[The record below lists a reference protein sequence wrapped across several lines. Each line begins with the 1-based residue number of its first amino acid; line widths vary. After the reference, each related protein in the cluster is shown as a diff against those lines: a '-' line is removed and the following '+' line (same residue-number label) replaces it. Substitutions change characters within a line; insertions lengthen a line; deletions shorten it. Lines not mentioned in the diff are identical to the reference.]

1 MESDQVKADTLTA
14 ALKMLWMTKH
24 LAGKA
29 DMSTSFL
36 ACLTGAAGG
45 VVVVVLVVEL
55 VAEVLL
61 LAELVL
67 LETTVELLAG
77 ATGMVVVLLLAGAA
91 GVVVVLL
98 LAGAAGVV
106 VVLLLAGAVVL
117 VALVV
122 LAGGV
127 GLVVFVVVVVLFL
140 LPSISDI
147 ILPMIPPILPRLI
160 EPDSLSALPLIFCES
175 TFGNRQKAKIASART
190 VLFI

>member
-1 MESDQVKADTLTA
+1 MESDQVKVDTLTA

-98 LAGAAGVV
+98 LAGA
-106 VVLLLAGAVVL
+106 VVL

-147 ILPMIPPILPRLI
+147 IWPMIPPILPRLI